1 MSVNFLPQIV
11 AKLKFKMTYRSSER
25 NLVIKRKF
33 VKYLSFF

>member
-1 MSVNFLPQIV
+1 MNANFLPQIF
-11 AKLKFKMTYRSSER
+11 AKLKFKMTYLSSGR